1 MKICKKKTTLFKKY
15 HLVLY
20 WQDILCGFSYLFA
33 SGMGERLEYLTV
45 FSCIVCIYIFTL
57 KKKINCKQQYMFHK
71 SEHARLIA
79 INCLSKRRNVILH
92 MWEGV

>member
-1 MKICKKKTTLFKKY
+1 MWIFILICKWNGGKIRIFDCIFMY
-15 HLVLY
+15 SLY
-20 WQDILCGFSYLFA
+20 L
-33 SGMGERLEYLTV
+33 
-45 FSCIVCIYIFTL
+45 YIHI